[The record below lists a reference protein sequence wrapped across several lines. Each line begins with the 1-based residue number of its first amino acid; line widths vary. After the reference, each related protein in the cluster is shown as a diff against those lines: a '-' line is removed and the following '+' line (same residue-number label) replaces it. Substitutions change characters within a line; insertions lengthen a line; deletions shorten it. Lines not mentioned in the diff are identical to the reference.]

1 MKVRSCIKCRVYV
14 VLKEGSVQNQ
24 KAIRSFEKDHI
35 GHILATVDYNEVK
48 DEYKSQTNEYMEK
61 A

>member
-1 MKVRSCIKCRVYV
+1 MKVRSCIKCKLYV
-14 VLKEGSVQNQ
+14 VIKDGSVQNQ
-24 KAIRSFEKDHI
+24 KAVRNFEKDHI

-48 DEYKSQTNEYMEK
+48 DDYTSQTNEYMDK